1 MMPYRRHADEW
12 ACRIDRQMGRLFS
25 PELVFA
31 DAATVYADGMIVDVP
46 VQIQVSHSRDGALR
60 PREASEFG
68 QPALTGE

>member
-1 MMPYRRHADEW
+1 
-12 ACRIDRQMGRLFS
+12 MGRLFS